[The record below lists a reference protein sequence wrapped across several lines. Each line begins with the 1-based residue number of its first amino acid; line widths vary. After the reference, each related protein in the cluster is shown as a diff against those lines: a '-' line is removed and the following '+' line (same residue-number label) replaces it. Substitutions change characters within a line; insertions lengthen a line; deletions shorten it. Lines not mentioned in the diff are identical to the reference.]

1 MRKWMRFGAAAL
13 LAVTLCIAFGALL
26 LACMRPVEDRAYDLS
41 LTWAGEAI
49 PEGWVYDQKGWTVFT
64 QEGNTVTEL
73 APDGYGGFDGL
84 DEPGQTVYFS
94 RVLSEEVDN
103 PTLRLDTGDSAVT
116 VFLDGAVL
124 YTDCPELAG
133 RIGALRLPMLAWHRE
148 EPVLVTLPQNYQ
160 GKTLTI
166 AQSTDPSGGEQQEP
180 NMTVWPCAVT
190 LYCGYAYESELVA
203 ESFQT
208 AVPAALSFAAGT
220 LLLALFLWQAFQGRL
235 ALDALCGGLTAFFW
249 LAGRLALAFLPNA
262 QLGPLP
268 VDVSALA
275 RELSLTL
282 LLVFLAS
289 RLTGRRRVVICFCAG
304 VQGAV
309 VAVNVAMQMMERLT
323 LNLALAVPA
332 ISLAGLAA
340 ALICGVL
347 EWNRSWF
354 FRCFCLLTAAGAIA
368 WALPGPWKYSGMP
381 LSILELP
388 HYPLTLLSPLTGIMT
403 AAALATALAE
413 AVRREITRRTE
424 ARLLAQRGELAQS
437 SYEVLRRQHEQ
448 VMMLR
453 HDMVKHFQVLRQ
465 TVTDE
470 KAAAYLDEL
479 IGENEKI
486 RPVIQSG
493 NEMLDVILNGKLSA
507 AADAGIEVELA
518 RTQAPATL
526 PLTDAELCSLMLN
539 LLDNA
544 LEAASA
550 AGVKRRYIKLDM
562 HIQNNYF
569 VFTCENGATLDW
581 INKETAPERGLGLKI
596 IRQIVERYG
605 NLFDTEYGDDYYR
618 VTVPLSLRQPRK

>member
-1 MRKWMRFGAAAL
+1 MRKWMRFGAAAI
-13 LAVTLCIAFGALL
+13 LALTLCAVSAVLL
-26 LACMRPVEDRAYDLS
+26 LACMKPMEDRAYDFSLS
-41 LTWAGEAI
+41 WTTEAM

-64 QEGNTVTEL
+64 QEGNTITEL
-73 APDGYGGFDGL
+73 VPDGYGGFDSL
-84 DEPGQTVYFS
+84 NELGQTFYFS
-94 RVLSEEVDN
+94 RVLSEEVDS
-103 PTLRLDTGDSAVT
+103 PTLRLDTGNSAVT

-133 RIGALRLPMLAWHRE
+133 RIGSLRLPMLEWYRE
-148 EPVLVTLPQNYQ
+148 EPVLVTLPQNYN

-166 AQSTDPSGGEQQEP
+166 AQSTDPRGGELAEP
-180 NMTVWPCAVT
+180 TIKVWPCAVT
-190 LYCGYAYESELVA
+190 LYCGYAYESALVA

-208 AVPAALSFAAGT
+208 AIPAALAFAAMAA
-220 LLLALFLWQAFQGRL
+220 LLALFAAQALRGAPDL
-235 ALDALCGGLTAFFW
+235 GGLCGALTAFFF

-262 QLGPLP
+262 HLGPIP
-268 VDVSALA
+268 VDAAELA
-275 RELSLTL
+275 RNLSLTL

-304 VQGAV
+304 VQGAT
-309 VAVNVAMQMMERLT
+309 VAVNVVMQMMEQLT
-323 LNLALAVPA
+323 FYLALAVPA
-332 ISLAGLAA
+332 IGLAGLVA

-347 EWNRSWF
+347 EWKRNWF
-354 FRCFCLLTAAGAIA
+354 FRIFCPLTAVGTIA
-368 WALPGPWKYSGMP
+368 QAVLGPWEYSGNP
-381 LSILELP
+381 LSIPGLLL
-388 HYPLTLLSPLTGIMT
+388 YPLAGIMT
-403 AAALATALAE
+403 AAALVTALAE
-413 AVRREITRRTE
+413 AVRRETARRTE

-453 HDMVKHFQVLRQ
+453 HDMVKHFRVLRQ
-465 TVTDE
+465 TTADE
-470 KAAAYLDEL
+470 KTAAYLDEL
-479 IGENEKI
+479 IGQNEKI

-507 AADAGIEVELA
+507 AADAGIAVELA
-518 RTQAPATL
+518 RTQAPDKL

-596 IRQIVERYG
+596 IQQIVERYG